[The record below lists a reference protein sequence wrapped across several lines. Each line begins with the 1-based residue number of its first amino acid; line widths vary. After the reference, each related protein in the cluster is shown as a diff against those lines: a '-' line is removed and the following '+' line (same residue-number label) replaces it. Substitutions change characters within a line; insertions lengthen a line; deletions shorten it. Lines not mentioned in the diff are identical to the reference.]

1 MINVLHKGLL
11 LQNWVFRLGYSNKF
25 KEGKILPRYHS
36 QVVFEEQ
43 MEVGLRHGQ
52 KLVHFEAVLAVRV
65 IRKIE

>member
-1 MINVLHKGLL
+1 MN
-11 LQNWVFRLGYSNKF
+11 SNKF
-25 KEGKILPRYHS
+25 LKLKEGKILPRYHS